1 MEVRVKS
8 IYRSAKWLAAVRQLD
23 CCVLCRRW
31 GVQAAHRNEDKG
43 LGLKV
48 DDSLTAALCVDC
60 HHAIDNGSELTREE
74 RRALMDRAIV
84 LTLRELTRR
93 GLVVPK

>member
-1 MEVRVKS
+1 M
-8 IYRSAKWLAAVRQLD
+8 
-23 CCVLCRRW
+23 
-31 GVQAAHRNEDKG
+31 
-43 LGLKV
+43 GLKV
-48 DDSLTAALCVDC
+48 DDSLTAALCADC
-60 HHAIDNGSELTREE
+60 HQAIDNGSELTREE

>member
-1 MEVRVKS
+1 M
-8 IYRSAKWLAAVRQLD
+8 
-23 CCVLCRRW
+23 
-31 GVQAAHRNEDKG
+31 
-43 LGLKV
+43 GLKA

-93 GLVVPK
+93 GLVAPK

>member
-1 MEVRVKS
+1 MEVSVKS
-8 IYRSAKWLAAVRQLD
+8 IYRSAKWLTAVSQLG

-43 LGLKV
+43 MGFKV

>member
-8 IYRSAKWLAAVRQLD
+8 IYRSAKWLAVVRQLD

-43 LGLKV
+43 MGLKV
-48 DDSLTAALCVDC
+48 DDSLTAALCADC

-74 RRALMDRAIV
+74 RHALMDRAIV